1 MRRSLRALRL
11 LVLTALPL
19 FGVTLA
25 GRSEAE
31 TAQCGV
37 DRPWVLMQLSELDPP
52 FATQIISDLR
62 AGLAPS
68 RIDACVADAIERK
81 APLAT
86 VRIAGA
92 LGRQF
97 VFSIDVS
104 DSVTEKRIGRDI
116 DLRHV
121 PSDGRAFALAVA
133 ADELLRA
140 SWAELALA
148 KTRSPRP
155 KPPEQEPARPP
166 PPPAPVESPAP
177 AEPAFTALGLGLGLE
192 SYSGGQLHFGV
203 DAFWLQP
210 LTGWLRLGLTAGVR
224 RGLTVDAPSGSI
236 ESRAI
241 HVELALRPTL
251 MSSSSFS
258 LDVHVAL
265 RGSEVWFVPKPIAGA
280 AAAKTNSEAL
290 FGRGGLAL
298 TLGPAGSVRSV
309 TTLGAGGPLRSFSAS
324 DGGEVV
330 TGVSGVEFFATS
342 GVALE
347 F

>member
-1 MRRSLRALRL
+1 MLA
-11 LVLTALPL
+11 ALPL

-25 GRSEAE
+25 PSAGAEA
-31 TAQCGV
+31 AACGV
-37 DRPWVLMQLSELDPP
+37 DRPWVLMQLSELDPD
-52 FATQIISDLR
+52 FAAQIISDLR

-68 RIDACVADAIERK
+68 RIDACVVDATERK

-86 VRIAGA
+86 VRIAGVA
-92 LGRQF
+92 SREL

-116 DLRHV
+116 DLGHV

-148 KTRSPRP
+148 KERAPEP
-155 KPPEQEPARPP
+155 KPEAKPAQPP
-166 PPPAPVESPAP
+166 PPPEAAPVEPPQVIESS
-177 AEPAFTALGLGLGLE
+177 FTALGVGLGFE
-192 SYSGGQLHFGV
+192 AYGGGQKHFGV
-203 DAFWLQP
+203 DVFWLQP
-210 LTGWLRLGLTAGVR
+210 LAAWLRIGLTAGVR

-241 HVELALRPTL
+241 HVELSLRPL
-251 MSSSSFS
+251 LVSSSIFS
-258 LDVHVAL
+258 LDALVAL
-265 RGSEVWFVPKPIAGA
+265 RGAEIWFVPEPVAGA
-280 AAAKTNSEAL
+280 EGSKMNSGAL

-298 TLGPAGSVRSV
+298 TLGRTGSVRSV
-309 TTLGAGGPLRSFSAS
+309 TTLGAGGPLRAFSAS